1 MAYNPSLQKVEN
13 PSGDSV
19 DSWAATFR
27 NATNLFANVG
37 AQVLQSQ
44 LVRDRA
50 QQPGGETRPVPTP
63 WYQKPAVLIGGGVGL
78 VLVLVLVLR
87 RK

>member
-1 MAYNPSLQKVEN
+1 MAYNPALQKVEN
-13 PSGDSV
+13 TAGDSV
-19 DSWAATFR
+19 DSWASTFR

-44 LVRDRA
+44 LVRDRE
-50 QQPGGETRPVPTP
+50 QQPGGETRPAPVA
-63 WYQKPAVLIGGGVGL
+63 WYQKPSVLIGGAVGL

>member
-50 QQPGGETRPVPTP
+50 QQPGGETRPVPVP
-63 WYQKPAVLIGGGVGL
+63 WYKQPAVMIGGGVAVLL
-78 VLVLVLVLR
+78 VVVLLIR